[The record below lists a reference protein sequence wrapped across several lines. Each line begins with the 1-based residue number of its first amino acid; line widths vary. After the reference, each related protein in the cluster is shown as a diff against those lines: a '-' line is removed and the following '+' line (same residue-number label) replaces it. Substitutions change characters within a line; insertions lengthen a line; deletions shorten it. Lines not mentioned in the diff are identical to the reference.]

1 MHTEG
6 NSQTNLNGWQNIGK
20 VTEWIIT
27 QPLSLAER
35 FIYLAVARRT
45 VGYTQYT
52 SEITSYAKLAELS
65 GTSIDAVKRTMPKLI
80 KSGYIIK
87 ISTNQVA
94 NAGKVAYKYQLNMRL
109 PNFPSL
115 GKLKE
120 GREAA
125 KLKSKFS
132 ADYMSRFFISPV
144 DGSVQPIF
152 LNDSSRN
159 PIWMSEIFMPDAEH
173 VLPTAEQLS
182 TYLEE
187 LKCASSIINP

>member
-6 NSQTNLNGWQNIGK
+6 NSQTTLNGWQNIGK

-52 SEITSYAKLAELS
+52 SEITSYTKLAELS

-87 ISTNQVA
+87 VPTNQVA
-94 NAGKVAYKYQLNMRL
+94 NVGKLAYKYRLNVLL
-109 PNFPSL
+109 PNFPKL
-115 GKLKE
+115 GKLRKD
-120 GREAA
+120 REDV
-125 KLKSKFS
+125 KSKPKFS
-132 ADYMSRFFISPV
+132 KHMLERYFISPV
-144 DGSVQPIF
+144 DESVQPKF
-152 LNDSSRN
+152 LADSKQN
-159 PIWMSEIFMPDAEH
+159 PRWFSEVFSVDGTVIH
-173 VLPTAEQLS
+173 PTAEQLAA
-182 TYLEE
+182 YLE
-187 LKCASSIINP
+187 SQDSQST